1 MAITKE
7 NDIIQVISIGKYLIR
22 VVTDMIIKEDG
33 AIISAEKSKRD
44 IRPSD
49 DWSSEPAQVK
59 KMCDALFTAAIIKE
73 YKDGTGVNL

>member
-22 VVTDMIIKEDG
+22 VVTNMIIKEDG
-33 AIISAEKSKRD
+33 AIISTEKSKRD
-44 IRPSD
+44 IRPSE

-59 KMCDALFTAAIIKE
+59 KMLSLIHI
-73 YKDGTGVNL
+73 